1 MPHPAMAWPCFS
13 RGLMSSRMD
22 CDSGTNDAPKIPC
35 SKRDA
40 TICVSVSDNP
50 HSADDTVKPPIAKI
64 SRRLTLSRSDSQPVS
79 GVAIAAATMYEV
91 STHVISSCDADSVPC
106 ICGSATLAMVL
117 SSVCIR
123 VASMIETVIMGRL
136 SAAVL
141 LPDEV
146 SADMDGR
153 LGYAEKDSKHA

>member
-1 MPHPAMAWPCFS
+1 
-13 RGLMSSRMD
+13 
-22 CDSGTNDAPKIPC
+22 
-35 SKRDA
+35 
-40 TICVSVSDNP
+40 
-50 HSADDTVKPPIAKI
+50 
-64 SRRLTLSRSDSQPVS
+64 LTLNRSDSQPVS
-79 GVAIAAATMYEV
+79 GVAMAAATMYEV
-91 STHVISSCDADSVPC
+91 STHVISSCEADSVPC
-106 ICGSATLAMVL
+106 MCGSATLAMVL